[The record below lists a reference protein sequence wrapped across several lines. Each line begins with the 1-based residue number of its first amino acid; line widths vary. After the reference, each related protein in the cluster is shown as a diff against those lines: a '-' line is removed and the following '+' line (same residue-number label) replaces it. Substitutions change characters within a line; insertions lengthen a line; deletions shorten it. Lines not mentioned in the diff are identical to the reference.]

1 MASVLRHIKA
11 IKLSA
16 YETPITNTALT
27 LRDNEIHCLREWIK
41 EILKVSIFTNYNSNF
56 LSLITVTTYTLVSIS
71 GGGGVSTAKI
81 FTTVTTIAL
90 ISEPL
95 LMLGQQL
102 GNIVSA
108 WASWKRVEE
117 FLLSEEKVTE
127 VHGSTSGIE
136 LLDKKSAMGIS
147 FSEADIGVKGK
158 DAFLHGISVELTAPP
173 LWMIVGRV
181 GSVSQ
186 PSLDLPND
194 VGQISPAAGTLGRAR
209 RSSRSRPM
217 SARVDRLL
225 CPGPLA
231 TE

>member
-16 YETPITNTALT
+16 YEPSITKTALS
-27 LRDNEIHCLREWIK
+27 LRDHEIQCLRNWIK

-56 LSLITVTTYTLVSIS
+56 LSLITVTTYTLVSLF

-136 LLDKKSAMGIS
+136 LLDKAPASGIS

-158 DAFLHGISVELTAPP
+158 DAFLQGISVELTAPP

-181 GSVSQ
+181 GSVS
-186 PSLDLPND
+186 PPTVECSRL
-194 VGQISPAAGTLGRAR
+194 IGRVN
-209 RSSRSRPM
+209 RS
-217 SARVDRLL
+217 
-225 CPGPLA
+225 CFKHY
-231 TE
+231 

>member
-27 LRDNEIHCLREWIK
+27 LRDNEIYCLRKWIK
-41 EILKVSIFTNYNSNF
+41 EILKVSIVTNYISNF
-56 LSLITVTTYTLVSIS
+56 LSLITVTTYTLIS
-71 GGGGVSTAKI
+71 LFGGGGVSTAKI

-108 WASWKRVEE
+108 WASWKRIEE
-117 FLLSEEKVTE
+117 FLLSEEKIKN
-127 VHGSTSGIE
+127 VHGSSSDIE
-136 LLDKKSAMGIS
+136 LLDKSPAIDVTL
-147 FSEADIGVKGK
+147 SEADFGVKGK
-158 DAFLHGISVELTAPP
+158 DAFLRGIDVELTAPP

-181 GSVSQ
+181 GSVGS
-186 PSLDLPND
+186 
-194 VGQISPAAGTLGRAR
+194 VTA
-209 RSSRSRPM
+209 
-217 SARVDRLL
+217 
-225 CPGPLA
+225 
-231 TE
+231 